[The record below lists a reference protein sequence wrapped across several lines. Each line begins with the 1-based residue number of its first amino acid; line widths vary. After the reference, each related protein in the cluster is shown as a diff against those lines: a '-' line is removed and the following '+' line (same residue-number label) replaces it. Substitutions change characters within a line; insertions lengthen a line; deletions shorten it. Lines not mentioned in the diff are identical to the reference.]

1 MTCQDRPRLVD
12 VSTLE
17 WWIPDLL
24 KPQNVQSRCMSKY
37 LYQKFDGKSLDK
49 VGHRMITDGEGVLE
63 INLR

>member
-1 MTCQDRPRLVD
+1 
-12 VSTLE
+12 
-17 WWIPDLL
+17 
-24 KPQNVQSRCMSKY
+24 MSKY